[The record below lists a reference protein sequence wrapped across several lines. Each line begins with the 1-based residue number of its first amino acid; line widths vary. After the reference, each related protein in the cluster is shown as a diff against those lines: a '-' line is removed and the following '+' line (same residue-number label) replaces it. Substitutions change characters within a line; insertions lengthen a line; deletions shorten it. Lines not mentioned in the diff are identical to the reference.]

1 MASYQLHRLDF
12 NGSVAGSS
20 RQIELARDNWPCVYV
35 LADHETGKAYVG
47 ETHRLTQRLLTHLK
61 GPKAG
66 ELSKAH
72 IVTSKY
78 FNKSAA
84 LQMESEFINLMLADQ
99 KFDLLNANGG
109 QESHPYFERNRRYER
124 LIEEAWDGLR
134 GSGLAVRARREL
146 LNSDLFK
153 LSPFKTLTARQ
164 EHAIHQ
170 IMSHLI
176 TGESITVEGGAGTGK
191 SVLLVFLCKLL
202 MTDIT
207 DLDSS
212 NLLHQ
217 RVKEWR
223 VKHSE
228 PKLAVVIAMT
238 SFRASLKAIFKAVP
252 GLSSS
257 MVIGPTQLR
266 NSDYDLVLVDE
277 AHRLR
282 RRRSLTG
289 YGAFDNAARQLG
301 LDPHETD
308 ELEWVQARS
317 QQHLLFYDAG
327 QSVRP
332 SDITTDTFGQRT
344 TSNTRIKL
352 SEQLRSKGGNA
363 LISHIASLFDTT
375 IPHKEF
381 ESDDFEFVL
390 FNSYPAMVERIEC
403 LESAEGLSRLVAGFA
418 WPWIS
423 NQPGNEGQPDII
435 IDGLERP
442 WNREAKRWVES
453 EGSVGEIGCIH
464 TIQGYDLNY
473 VGVIVGLDLKYDK
486 ASNRIVCVPDQHF
499 DKKGKQ
505 GLSTDEL
512 LQYILN
518 IYRTMLLRGIK
529 GTFVYVCDEDLRAFL
544 SHRIPVADPAFR
556 PIEILT
562 SKPIDSPSLA
572 VYDLRAA
579 AGGFGDEAS
588 SALLGYVR
596 TDRNQPDR
604 FVCQIHGDSMNRIA
618 GHGDFAIFKK
628 DPGGSRQGKAV
639 LVEWRGENPEEPGAH
654 YSFKEYHRPNDNSQQ
669 VHLLP
674 RSNDPSYKPI
684 ILTPDTSGEFAVVGI
699 FDRVLSDD

>member
-1 MASYQLHRLDF
+1 MADYQIHKLRFDESGTRKS
-12 NGSVAGSS
+12 N
-20 RQIELARDNWPCVYV
+20 QIELARDNWPCVYV
-35 LADHETGKAYVG
+35 LSDPTARKAYVG
-47 ETHRLTQRLLTHLK
+47 ETHRLPQRLQAHLN
-61 GPKAG
+61 GPKTSA
-66 ELSKAH
+66 LSDAH
-72 IVTSKY
+72 VVTSKY
-78 FNKSAA
+78 FNKSAT
-84 LQMESEFINLMLADQ
+84 LQMESELINLMLADQ
-99 KFDLLNANGG
+99 EFDLLNANGG
-109 QESHPYFERNRRYER
+109 QEAHPYFERHRRYDR
-124 LIEEAWDGLR
+124 LIDQAWDGLR

-153 LSPFKTLTARQ
+153 LSPFKTLTAKQ

-170 IMSHLI
+170 IMSQLI

-202 MTDIT
+202 MTDIS
-207 DLDSS
+207 DLDTA

-217 RVKEWR
+217 QVKEWR
-223 VKHSE
+223 AQHKE
-228 PKLAVVIAMT
+228 PKVAVVIAMT

-266 NSDYDLVLVDE
+266 NADYDLVLVDE

-282 RRRSLTG
+282 RRKSLTG
-289 YGAFDNAARQLG
+289 YGAFDSAARQMG
-301 LDPHETD
+301 FDPHKTD
-308 ELEWVQARS
+308 ELEWVQAQS
-317 QQHLLFYDAG
+317 KQQLLFYDAG

-332 SDITTDTFGQRT
+332 SDIPTETFEQRT
-344 TSNTRIKL
+344 NSNTQIKL

-363 LISHIASLFDTT
+363 LITHISSLFETT
-375 IPHKEF
+375 IPHKKF

-390 FNSYPAMVERIEC
+390 FNSYSAMVERIES

-423 NQPGNEGQPDII
+423 NKPGTEGQPDII

-453 EGSVGEIGCIH
+453 EGSAGEIGCIH

-473 VGVIVGLDLKYDK
+473 VGVIIGLDLKYDK
-486 ASNRIVCVPDQHF
+486 ASNRVVCAPDQHF

-529 GTFVYVCDEDLRAFL
+529 GTFVYVCDDELREFL
-544 SHRIPVADPAFR
+544 SRRIPVADPPFR
-556 PIEILT
+556 SPEVLT
-562 SKPIDSPSLA
+562 FKPIDSPSLA

-579 AGGFGDEAS
+579 AGGFGDETS

-596 TDRNQPDR
+596 TDRDQPDR

-618 GHGDFAIFKK
+618 SNGDFAIFKK

-639 LVEWRGENPEEPGAH
+639 LVEWTGENPEVPGAR
-654 YSFKEYHRPNDNSQQ
+654 YSFKEYHRPHDDSQQ
-669 VHLLP
+669 IHLLP
-674 RSNDPSYKPI
+674 RSNDPSYEPI
-684 ILTPDTSGEFAVVGI
+684 ILTPDSTGDFAVVGI
-699 FDRVLSDD
+699 FDRVLADD